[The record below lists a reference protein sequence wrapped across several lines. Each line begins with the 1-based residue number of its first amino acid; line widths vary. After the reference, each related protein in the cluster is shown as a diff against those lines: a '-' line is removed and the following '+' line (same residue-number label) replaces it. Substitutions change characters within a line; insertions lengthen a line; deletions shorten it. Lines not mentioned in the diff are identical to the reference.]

1 MAPNRQKTSNQIKEP
16 TPGHITAKLLKI
28 KDKEKNLKS
37 NQKKK
42 KNTEKYSQWSNDNDT
57 DSQQKR
63 QK

>member
-42 KNTEKYSQWSNDNDT
+42 TEKYSQWSNDNDT